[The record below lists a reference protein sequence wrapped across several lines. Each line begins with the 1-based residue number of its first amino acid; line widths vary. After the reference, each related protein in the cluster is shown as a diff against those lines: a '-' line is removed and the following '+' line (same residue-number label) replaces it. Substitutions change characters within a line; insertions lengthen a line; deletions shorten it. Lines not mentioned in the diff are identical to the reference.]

1 MGLQVYNNAAA
12 FNVWTNYSANTNMM
26 QKSMNHLSTGVKSS
40 ADDPSGIGISEK
52 MRSQA
57 RNVSMARNNVDNSI
71 SLIQTADSWLQKV
84 NDMLARMSELAI
96 EANDG
101 TKTLEDKANV
111 QIEFEALQDE
121 IQRITSRSTAAAKYN
136 GLYLFRG
143 GNGIAVLT
151 GDGVQTGNISVQ
163 VGSDNNQ
170 KVDLNL
176 VDLQVSNTE
185 VIGSTVAYSYNSSN
199 VVTSSVRE
207 AVSWSSIVDS
217 NMVSASSTASIGK
230 LSRAINFISNA
241 RARLGAQQN
250 RLEQTRSALLSYED
264 NLRASE
270 SKIRDVDMAF
280 ETTRFSKYQILT
292 QVGNSMLAQA
302 NQLPQQVLQLLG

>member
-12 FNVWTNYSANTNMM
+12 FNVWSNYSANTNMM

-71 SLIQTADSWLQKV
+71 SLIQTADSWLQKI
-84 NDMLARMSELAI
+84 NDMLARMSELAV

-101 TKTLEDKANV
+101 TKTEEDKANV

-185 VIGSTVAYSYNSSN
+185 VIGSTVSYSYASNN

-207 AVSWSSIVDS
+207 TISWSSIVNS
-217 NMVSASSTASIGK
+217 NMVSASSTASIDK
-230 LSRAINFISNA
+230 LYRAINFISNA

-250 RLEQTRSALLSYED
+250 RLEQTRSALRSYED

-280 ETTRFSKYQILT
+280 ETTEFSKYQILT